1 MALLGGFSRWPSHL
15 WSSVVELFFLLKR
28 RYVLGHL
35 SQIEFRACEQQFKSV
50 LYFLQTT
57 PLVAGLSIAV
67 AAMAGKYGIE
77 AYQAFKLRPAVP
89 RMRKFY
95 EGGFQPTMTRREA
108 ALILGV
114 R

>member
-1 MALLGGFSRWPSHL
+1 MM
-15 WSSVVELFFLLKR
+15 
-28 RYVLGHL
+28 
-35 SQIEFRACEQQFKSV
+35 
-50 LYFLQTT
+50 QTT

-95 EGGFQPTMTRREA
+95 EGGFQPVMTRREA

-114 R
+114 RYKHKRISH